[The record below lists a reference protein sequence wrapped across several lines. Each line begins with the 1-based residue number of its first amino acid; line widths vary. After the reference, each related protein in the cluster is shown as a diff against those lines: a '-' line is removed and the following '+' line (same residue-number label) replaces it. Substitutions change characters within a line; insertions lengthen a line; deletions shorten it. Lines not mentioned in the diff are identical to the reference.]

1 MTKEIIAEEIKVRLD
16 KWLWAARFYKTR
28 SLAKDAVDGGKVH
41 FNQQRCK
48 PSKIVEVGAEIY
60 LRIGFVEKT
69 IVIKGIHG
77 QRRNAVLA
85 QALYE
90 ETEESISKR
99 EKALLERKHMMG
111 DQKFPAGKPNKKD
124 RRLIHQFKNINSD

>member
-1 MTKEIIAEEIKVRLD
+1 LTEEIKVRLD

-41 FNQQRCK
+41 YNQQRCK
-48 PSKIVEVGAEIY
+48 PSKVVEVGAELT
-60 LRIGFVEKT
+60 LRIGFIEKT
-69 IVIKGIHG
+69 IVVKSISG
-77 QRRNAVLA
+77 QRRNATLA

-90 ETEESISKR
+90 ETEESVSKR

-111 DQKFPAGKPNKKD
+111 DQILPAGKPTKRD
-124 RRLIHQFKNINSD
+124 RRLIHQFKNINSE

>member
-1 MTKEIIAEEIKVRLD
+1 MTEEIKVRLD

-41 FNQQRCK
+41 YNQQRCK
-48 PSKIVEVGAEIY
+48 PSKAIEIGAELT
-60 LRIGFVEKT
+60 LRIGFIEKT
-69 IVIKGIHG
+69 IIVKSISG
-77 QRRNAVLA
+77 QRRNATLA

-111 DQKFPAGKPNKKD
+111 DQIFPAGKPNKRD
-124 RRLIHQFKNINSD
+124 RRLIHQFKNINSE

>member
-1 MTKEIIAEEIKVRLD
+1 MAEDAKVRLD

-41 FNQQRCK
+41 VNQQRCK
-48 PSKIVEVGAEIY
+48 PSKVVEIGAELM
-60 LRIGFVEKT
+60 LRQGFIEKT
-69 IVIKGIHG
+69 VVVKAISG
-77 QRRNAVLA
+77 QRKNATLA

-90 ETEESISKR
+90 ETEESVSKR

-111 DQKFPAGKPNKKD
+111 DQAYPQGKPNKRD
-124 RRLIHQFKNINSD
+124 RRLIHQFKNINSE

>member
-1 MTKEIIAEEIKVRLD
+1 MTEDIKVRLD

-41 FNQQRCK
+41 YNQQRCK
-48 PSKIVEVGAEIY
+48 PSKAAEVGAELT
-60 LRIGFVEKT
+60 LRIGFIEKT
-69 IVIKGIHG
+69 IMVKSISG
-77 QRRNAVLA
+77 QRRNATLA

-111 DQKFPAGKPNKKD
+111 DQILPAGKPNKRD
-124 RRLIHQFKNINSD
+124 RRLIHQFKNINSE

>member
-1 MTKEIIAEEIKVRLD
+1 MTEDLKVRLD

-41 FNQQRCK
+41 VNQQRCK
-48 PSKIVEVGAEIY
+48 PSKVVEVGAELN
-60 LRIGFVEKT
+60 LRIGFIEKT
-69 IVIKGIHG
+69 IVVKSISG
-77 QRRNAVLA
+77 QRRNATLA

-99 EKALLERKHMMG
+99 EKVLLERKHMMG
-111 DQKFPAGKPNKKD
+111 DQTFPAGKPNKRD
-124 RRLIHQFKNINSD
+124 RRLIHQFKNINSE

>member
-1 MTKEIIAEEIKVRLD
+1 MTEEIKVRLD

-41 FNQQRCK
+41 YNQQRCK
-48 PSKIVEVGAEIY
+48 PSKVVEVGAELT
-60 LRIGFVEKT
+60 LRIGFIEKT
-69 IVIKGIHG
+69 IVVKSISG
-77 QRRNAVLA
+77 QRRNATLA

-90 ETEESISKR
+90 ETEESVSKR

-111 DQKFPAGKPNKKD
+111 DQILPAGKPTKRD
-124 RRLIHQFKNINSD
+124 RRLIHQFKNINSE

>member
-1 MTKEIIAEEIKVRLD
+1 LTEDIKVRLD

-48 PSKIVEVGAEIY
+48 PSKVVEVGVELT
-60 LRIGFVEKT
+60 LRIGFIEKT
-69 IVIKGIHG
+69 IVIKNISG
-77 QRRNAVLA
+77 QRRNATLA

-111 DQKFPAGKPNKKD
+111 GQVLPTGKPNKRD
-124 RRLIHQFKNINSD
+124 RRLIHQFKNINSE